1 LTQPDDENKLRTTP
15 PLELFAQGMT
25 DAGHNPA
32 LSDLRRRIVDLDR
45 SARANRQ
52 VHPFGVAELDGHLPW
67 SGLPLGCLHEFMES
81 GVESEHAAAAT
92 LFVAGMLARLKGT
105 VLWCLKGRD
114 LFAPALAAA
123 GLHPDRVIY
132 VEARK
137 DAEILPAM
145 EEGLRHR
152 GLAGVV
158 GEVARLPLTA
168 SRRLQLAAEGS
179 GVPAFVV
186 RRWRNDAE
194 RASAD
199 EPNAAFTRWR
209 IAPAPSPA
217 LVATAEL
224 YAQAQPL
231 PGLGRGVWHV
241 ELLRCRGAEPRIFV
255 LESCDAEGRLA
266 VPAVLGDR
274 PDPQT
279 RPVRAERQVGRGRAV
294 A

>member
-1 LTQPDDENKLRTTP
+1 
-15 PLELFAQGMT
+15 MT
-25 DAGHNPA
+25 HAGHNLA
-32 LSDLRRRIVDLDR
+32 LPDLRRRILALDR
-45 SARANRQ
+45 SARAKRQ
-52 VHPFGVAELDGHLPW
+52 TLPFDVEELDEHLPW
-67 SGLPLGCLHEFMES
+67 KGLPLGCLHEFMES

-92 LFVAGMLARLKGT
+92 LFVAGILARRTGT

-114 LFAPALAAA
+114 LFAPALAGA

-132 VEARK
+132 VEAWK

-158 GEVARLPLTA
+158 GEVARFPLIA

-209 IAPAPSPA
+209 ITPGPSPA
-217 LVATAEL
+217 LASRADL
-224 YAQAQPL
+224 YSGAPL
-231 PGLGRGVWHV
+231 PGLGRAIWHV
-241 ELLRCRGAEPRIFV
+241 ELLRCRGAEPRLFR
-255 LESCDAEGRLA
+255 LESCDAKGRLA
-266 VPAVLGDR
+266 VPAPLADR
-274 PDPQT
+274 PHPAA
-279 RPVRAERQVGRGRAV
+279 RPVRAAGGEPELRRAGAGR
-294 A
+294 